1 MDNYTDIQCSPPPV
15 AVPPQAAES
24 IVAADISK
32 QFGKVTA
39 VDHLNLLVREG
50 EFFGFL
56 GPNGAGKS
64 TTIRM
69 LCGLLRPDSGGVRIA
84 GYEAATHLTEI
95 KRVIGVLPDE
105 PNLYDRLTGREY
117 VTFAGQMYGLGKE
130 EASRRTKDLLD
141 LMQMTEDPK
150 KLIVDYSLGT
160 RKKVA
165 LAAALIHRPR
175 VLFMDEPFN
184 GIDPI
189 SVRSL
194 RDVLLQLTARGVT
207 IFISSHVMEV
217 IEKLCTRIAVITR
230 GKIVGVGT
238 VEQLRAQSESGI
250 NSSLEDVF
258 IKLVQGEVKSSESLE
273 WL

>member
-1 MDNYTDIQCSPPPV
+1 MDNYIDTDIAPPPV
-15 AVPPQAAES
+15 AVPPLAAES
-24 IVAADISK
+24 IVAAGITK
-32 QFGKVTA
+32 QFGKVVA
-39 VDHLNLLVREG
+39 VDHLDLLVREG

-84 GYEAATHLTEI
+84 GYEAATQLIDI

-117 VTFAGQMYGLGKE
+117 VTFAGQMYGLSKD
-130 EASRRTKDLLD
+130 EATRRTRDLLD

-217 IEKLCTRIAVITR
+217 IEKLCTRIAVINR
-230 GKIVGVGT
+230 GQIVGIGT

-258 IKLVQGEVKSSESLE
+258 IKLVQGEVKSSQSLE